1 MPKLD
6 ELESPL
12 VEEAERRPSVL
23 SGVASYII
31 ATEFCERLAYY
42 GFAGSL
48 VLFFQTQLDYSNED
62 AVNAFYLWNGAVY
75 VTPLL
80 GGYIADTYL
89 GRYKTILVFALIYL
103 FGLALFLFGSVP
115 GHITAGLVFSGMYM
129 VALGA
134 GGMAC
139 LFLRSLVGPPLNIR
153 FLAGIKPN
161 CSTMGADQFDMKI
174 DQDKAESKYFFSYFY
189 W

>member
-1 MPKLD
+1 MSKAD
-6 ELESPL
+6 SLESPL
-12 VEEAERRPSVL
+12 VEEAERHPSVL

-80 GGYIADTYL
+80 GGYVADTYL
-89 GRYKTILVFALIYL
+89 GRYKTILVFSIIYIL
-103 FGLALFLFGSVP
+103 GLALFLFGSVP
-115 GHITAGLVFSGMYM
+115 GSIVVGLIFLGMYL

-134 GGMAC
+134 GGQHAC
-139 LFLRSLVGPPLNIR
+139 
-153 FLAGIKPN
+153 
-161 CSTMGADQFDMKI
+161 
-174 DQDKAESKYFFSYFY
+174 
-189 W
+189 

>member
-1 MPKLD
+1 MLKTDGLD
-6 ELESPL
+6 SPL
-12 VEEAERRPSVL
+12 VEQRPSVL
-23 SGVASYII
+23 TGVASYII

-48 VLFFQTQLDYSNED
+48 VLFFQTQLDYSNEE

-89 GRYKTILVFALIYL
+89 GRYKTILVFAIIYL
-103 FGLALFLFGSVP
+103 LGLGLFLFGSIP
-115 GHITAGLVFSGMYM
+115 GGVNAGLVFTGMYV

-134 GGMAC
+134 GGN
-139 LFLRSLVGPPLNIR
+139 LSLQVHVLYIAVLTW
-153 FLAGIKPN
+153 F
-161 CSTMGADQFDMKI
+161 S
-174 DQDKAESKYFFSYFY
+174 FFVCRNQTEL
-189 W
+189 

>member
-1 MPKLD
+1 MITNRPLHTFNDWFVPRADSIFKLTGVSLFTHLLTSFATMKSED
-6 ELESPL
+6 FETPF
-12 VEEAERRPSVL
+12 VEQRPSVL
-23 SGVASYII
+23 KTTASYII

-48 VLFFQTQLDYSNED
+48 VLFFQTQLDYSNEE

-80 GGYIADTYL
+80 GGYVADTFL
-89 GRYKTILVFALIYL
+89 GRYKTILFFAIIYL
-103 FGLALFLFGSVP
+103 FGLALFLFGSIP
-115 GHITAGLVFSGMYM
+115 GGVNAGVVFTGMYV

-134 GGMAC
+134 GG
-139 LFLRSLVGPPLNIR
+139 
-153 FLAGIKPN
+153 
-161 CSTMGADQFDMKI
+161 
-174 DQDKAESKYFFSYFY
+174 KYQPRTPSC